1 EAGVTDAW
9 FDGAPPESLQD
20 VAWAAIEA
28 IKLGISRKIV
38 GFVGGSVPIEQ
49 ALRA

>member
-1 EAGVTDAW
+1 
-9 FDGAPPESLQD
+9 F
-20 VAWAAIEA
+20 
-28 IKLGISRKIV
+28 KLGISRKIV